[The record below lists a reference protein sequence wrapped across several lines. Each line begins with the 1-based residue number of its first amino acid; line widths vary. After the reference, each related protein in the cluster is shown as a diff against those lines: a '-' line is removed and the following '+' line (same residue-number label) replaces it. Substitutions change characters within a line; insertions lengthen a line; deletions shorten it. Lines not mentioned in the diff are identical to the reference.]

1 MQIINTTTEER
12 VITLK
17 EITDLIGA
25 RHNDSMRKV
34 EELAKEE
41 GFGTLRKIRSVYNS
55 KGQTIETY
63 HFTKKQAIA
72 VGARLNNAMLMK
84 VINRLEELES
94 KKPIQLTS
102 TEILAQMALRLV
114 ELERNE
120 ARIAMLENDA
130 QKEHQRA
137 NRLENN
143 IRRTITDTNHFTIIG
158 YANLKGIDLTKYHT
172 GSLGRKA
179 TKLSKDKGYIVTS
192 VPDSKYGKIG
202 VYHKDIIKE
211 VFETATPKQAKKSA

>member
-1 MQIINTTTEER
+1 MQLVVSSTEER

-34 EELAKEE
+34 EKLAKEE
-41 GFGTLRKIRSVYNS
+41 GFGVLRKIRISYI
-55 KGQTIETY
+55 KGKEIETY

-72 VGARLNNAMLMK
+72 VGARLNNTMLMK
-84 VINRLEELES
+84 VINRLEELEA
-94 KKPIQLTS
+94 KKPQLTP

-114 ELERNE
+114 ELEKNE
-120 ARIAMLENDA
+120 ARLAMLEEHA
-130 QKEHQRA
+130 HKEHQRA

-158 YANLKGIDLTKYHT
+158 YANLNGIDLSKYHT
-172 GSLGRKA
+172 GTLGRKA
-179 TKLSKDKGYIVTS
+179 TKLSKDRGYIVTS

-202 VYHKDIIKE
+202 VYHKEIIKE
-211 VFETATPKQAKKSA
+211 VFETTKPKQIA